1 MKITFLGTSHG
12 APCDNRACS
21 STMIETNGKI
31 YFVDMG
37 AHVGKKLIDMGKK
50 FEDIKAIFITHPD
63 CDHVDGMP
71 NVLNMTN
78 HRFLKASYDVF
89 MARERARNAMQ
100 TYVEAIS
107 NRPMATDRMR
117 FHDVKEGVIFEDE
130 NVKVTYY
137 LTQHLKNNESYS
149 MLIEAEG
156 KKLIFTGDMSNLMVA
171 DDFPKYALENPT
183 DFILCE
189 LAHMELSHIEPYMD
203 RVNTKYFC
211 FNHMNRPAEKH
222 AHVKALIDSKKY
234 PFEIIDTLDDQTI
247 EL

>member
-1 MKITFLGTSHG
+1 
-12 APCDNRACS
+12 
-21 STMIETNGKI
+21 MIETNGKI
-31 YFVDMG
+31 YLVDMG
-37 AHVGKKLIDMGKK
+37 AHVGKKLLDMGKR

-78 HRFLKASYDVF
+78 HRFVKAEYDIF
-89 MARERARNAMQ
+89 MAREKARNAMQ
-100 TYVEAIS
+100 TYVESIS
-107 NRPMATDRMR
+107 NRPMDTNRIR
-117 FHDVKEGVIFEDE
+117 FHDAKVGKIFEDE
-130 NVKVTYY
+130 NVRVTFYQ
-137 LTQHLKNNESYS
+137 TAHLKNNESFS
-149 MLIEAEG
+149 ILIEAEG
-156 KKLIFTGDMSNLMVA
+156 KKLVFTGDMSNLMVA

-189 LAHMELSHIEPYMD
+189 LAHMELFHIEPYMD
-203 RVNTKYFC
+203 RVNTNYFC
-211 FNHMNRPAEKH
+211 FNHMNRPIEKH

>member
-12 APCDNRACS
+12 APCQKRACS
-21 STMIETNGKI
+21 STMIETNGKL

-37 AHVGKKLIDMGKK
+37 AHVGKKLLDMGKR

-78 HRFLKASYDVF
+78 HRFVKAEYDIF
-89 MARERARNAMQ
+89 MAREKARNAMQ

-107 NRPMATDRMR
+107 NRPMDTKRIR
-117 FHDVKEGVIFEDE
+117 FHDAKVGKIFEDE
-130 NVKVTYY
+130 NVKVTFYQ
-137 LTQHLKNNESYS
+137 TAHLANNESFS
-149 MLIEAEG
+149 ILIEAEG
-156 KKLIFTGDMSNLMVA
+156 KKLVFTGDMSNHMVA
-171 DDFPKYALENPT
+171 DDFPVYALENPT

-189 LAHMELSHIEPYMD
+189 LAHQELSEMEPYIA
-203 RVNTKYFC
+203 RVNTKYFY
-211 FNHMNRPAEKH
+211 FNHVNRPEEKH
-222 AHVKALIDSKKY
+222 AQIKALIDSKKY
-234 PFEIIDTLDDQTI
+234 PFVMHDAYDDESV